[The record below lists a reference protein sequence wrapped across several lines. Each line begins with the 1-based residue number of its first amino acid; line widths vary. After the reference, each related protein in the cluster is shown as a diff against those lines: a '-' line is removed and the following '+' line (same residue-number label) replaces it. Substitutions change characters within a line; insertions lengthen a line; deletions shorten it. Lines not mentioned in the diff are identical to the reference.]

1 MKSTIRILTIAIGG
15 LLVLLVLL
23 AAYLFLVFDP
33 NDYRDRVAEQVRAQ
47 TGRELTIAGDIG
59 LSVFPW
65 LGVRL
70 ENASLGNAA
79 GFGEQPFA
87 RVAQVEARARL
98 TPLFRG
104 EIEVDRIVLG
114 GLELNL
120 ERNAE
125 GRGNWEDLVAEAE
138 EPEHERPAAKDPGEA
153 MRAIAGVAVSGIE
166 IESAR
171 VSLDDRQG
179 GVRHEVHNLGLRSGE
194 IRAGSRFPL
203 EVGFDVNSTAP
214 ELSGRLDLS
223 GQVLLDPD
231 RSRVNVEKLELRFAG
246 RGAALPG
253 GEIDAQ
259 LRADMDLDLAAG
271 SLEIP
276 ALSLQALGVAA
287 NGRIQGRDLFAEP
300 RFDGSLDVAE
310 FKPRELMQAIG
321 VDVPKTADPAVLE
334 RASLKSTFEAGT
346 KSAMFKAIELQLDDS
361 RVTGEAGLSDLAR
374 QAIRFDLSLDAID
387 VDRYL
392 PPRADAP
399 APAAAPAAAA
409 AAGETD
415 ASGLRALN
423 LEGKMRIGRLIVSGL
438 TVSDIEINAR
448 AADGVLRVAPI
459 GASLY
464 EGRYAGNVSLDARG
478 RAMKMSADESLS
490 GVQIGPLLR
499 DLTGESERLTGN
511 AHLRA
516 KLQATG
522 NDADAMKRS
531 LGGNAEFRFA
541 DGAVKGV
548 NIAQYLREAQ
558 ARLRGQPVPAESGP
572 NQTDF
577 TELTG
582 TLQIANGVVR
592 NDDLKASSP
601 LLRIAGNGSA
611 DLGSERIDY
620 RIRASLVGT
629 LEGQGGAERDALRGV
644 TVPIK
649 VSGTFA
655 KPSYALDVETLVAE
669 NVKQQVRG
677 RIEEKVQ
684 EQLKG
689 GTQDSLRKGLEGL
702 LRR

>member
-1 MKSTIRILTIAIGG
+1 MKSTIRILTIALGG
-15 LLVLLVLL
+15 LLLLLVLVT
-23 AAYLFLVFDP
+23 AYLFLVFDP
-33 NDYRDRVAEQVRAQ
+33 NDYRDRVGEQVRAQ
-47 TGRELTIAGDIG
+47 TGRELIIEGDIG

-104 EIEVDRIVLG
+104 EVEVDRIVLG

-120 ERNAE
+120 ERNAD
-125 GRGNWEDLVAEAE
+125 GRGNWEDLTAEADK
-138 EPEHERPAAKDPGEA
+138 PARESPASKEPGEA
-153 MRAIAGVAVSGIE
+153 MRAIASVAVSGIE

-171 VSLDDRQG
+171 VSLDDRQSG
-179 GVRHEVHNLGLRSGE
+179 LRYEVHDLGLRSGE

-203 EVGFDVNSTAP
+203 ELGFDVNSTAP

-223 GQVLLDPD
+223 GQVLLEPD

-253 GEIDAQ
+253 GKADVQ
-259 LRADMDLDLAAG
+259 LGADVDLDLAAG
-271 SLEIP
+271 LAEIS
-276 ALSLQALGVAA
+276 ALSLRTLGVDVS
-287 NGRIQGRDLFAEP
+287 GRIQGRDLFAEP
-300 RFDGSLDVAE
+300 RFEGSVDVAE

-321 VDVPKTADPAVLE
+321 VDVPKTADPAVLA
-334 RASLKSTFEAGT
+334 RASLKATFEAGT
-346 KSAMFKAIELQLDDS
+346 RSAMFKGIEMRLDDS
-361 RVTGEAGLSDLAR
+361 RVTGEAGLTDLAR
-374 QAIRFDLSLDAID
+374 QAVRFDLGLDAINI
-387 VDRYL
+387 DRYL
-392 PPRADAP
+392 PPRADSP
-399 APAAAPAAAA
+399 APAAASTAAA

-415 ASGLRALN
+415 PSGLRVLN
-423 LEGKMRIGRLIVSGL
+423 LEGKLRIGQLIASGL
-438 TVSDIEINAR
+438 TVSDIEITAR

-464 EGRYAGNVSLDARG
+464 QGRYAGNVSLDARG
-478 RAMKMSADESLS
+478 RTMRMSADESLS
-490 GVQIGPLLR
+490 GIQIGPLLR
-499 DLTGESERLTGN
+499 DLTGESERLTGS

-558 ARLRGQPVPAESGP
+558 ARLRGQPAPAASGP

-577 TELTG
+577 TELSG

-592 NDDLKASSP
+592 NDDLKANSP
-601 LLRIAGNGSA
+601 LLRVAGNGSA

-649 VSGTFA
+649 VSGTFD

-669 NVKQQVRG
+669 NVKQQVRE
-677 RIEEKVQ
+677 RVEEKVQ

-689 GTQDSLRKGLEGL
+689 STQDSLRKGLEGL